1 MTDTEH
7 RRPRPPIRDRW
18 EREGYL
24 DPAGRFAQPSVLD
37 ASLAIL
43 LAGEPFDGP
52 EAA

>member
-24 DPAGRFAQPSVLD
+24 DPAGRFAQPSLP
-37 ASLAIL
+37 L
-43 LAGEPFDGP
+43 DGP
-52 EAA
+52 DEAA